1 MKKIIVTV
9 LALFMVV
16 FITACGN
23 VSTANVDL
31 EQSETNEQ
39 TSTTNSNISIIIV
52 DNDDFYFEITGIE
65 SDDFW
70 DATIISVK
78 IENRTDKNMLIGWD
92 NVSVNEY
99 MVDPFWVC
107 SVSANKKSNEDIVFF
122 NSNLKENGIN
132 TIENIEFSIYVMDD
146 DTYDYIMPNTI
157 YTVNF

>member
-9 LALFMVV
+9 LALFMVA

-23 VSTANVDL
+23 VSTTNVDL
-31 EQSETNEQ
+31 EQSEANEQ

-99 MVDPFWVC
+99 MVDPFWAC
-107 SVSANKKSNEDIVFF
+107 SVSANKKSNEDIVFY